1 MWLDKPL
8 TVGHRLSGHNRQP
21 AGLSVPMTN
30 RKARLHGRFTVP
42 LRRKRMPDDKSK
54 TRPQD
59 ASKINV
65 HEKYEVEYWTK
76 HLGVTPEKLKDAVNK
91 VGVSVKEVKKHLG
104 K

>member
-1 MWLDKPL
+1 
-8 TVGHRLSGHNRQP
+8 
-21 AGLSVPMTN
+21 
-30 RKARLHGRFTVP
+30 
-42 LRRKRMPDDKSK
+42 MPDDQSK
-54 TRPQD
+54 IRPQD

-65 HEKYEVEYWTK
+65 HETYEVEYWTK